1 MPVIRETSSKER
13 SISSSRKINNKL
25 DQLDKKMDNLYTDI
39 YLSRPDNRHNMEA
52 IIDKIDTSFDRLQD
66 SDISISGM
74 SELLRRIEQK
84 ADGNASFN
92 ELSKGISDIFGNE
105 ALLGSLFENE
115 ELHKYISAQN
125 YQYDM
130 ICKYLPKLE
139 DALDIKKD
147 NVLCSD
153 NFSKNF
159 INPKNSKTNKHD
171 AQVFSSN
178 TNKLETEYDLNNFF
192 EKVYLDVSKYGE
204 DFIYVVPYKT
214 AFEKFLQGKSLA
226 RNGALNM
233 NSYSLTE
240 SSNPILSSEK
250 FVIKENYVESADYKK
265 FVESTEYLGIQDK
278 DANSKFKGSDITLSF
293 NTSNVLLD
301 KVGERYIF
309 ESKKSVEKLTGMK
322 TLYEATSIS
331 SQISDEAKK
340 FDKIS
345 TTSSD
350 GLIIPGSLQDSKI
363 KIDNNI
369 NGAVVE
375 RLERENIVPVY
386 IGKKCLGYYYFNF
399 AEDPNACGYCGQTHS
414 TPGLSSGLSGNI
426 SPGLSENQQEMA
438 IRYIASKISS
448 NIDDKFINANK
459 DLKEEIYSILY
470 YNNKF
475 DLNRKNNITVTFI
488 PAEDII
494 HCYFN
499 LDEKTHRGLSDLR
512 KSVVPAM
519 LYILLYLTDII
530 GKITRSTDK
539 RIYYVK
545 QNVETNVART
555 MMNVISQIKKG
566 NMGMR
571 QIESMN
577 NILNVVGKYNDY
589 IIPLGQSGDAPIQF
603 EVMNGQEIN
612 TPSEIMEKMEDM
624 AISGTDVPLE
634 MVNNMYNQDFAIRYT
649 MSNTRF
655 LKMIYGRQRDTE
667 NFFSK
672 IYTKIYNYEF
682 DENNPKITIILPPPI
697 YMTMMNNSQLID
709 NVNQLVDKII
719 ENEMANEDEDVKAE
733 FKKLYTRSFLST
745 YIDFDTVE
753 RYIEAAKVNVEVAKD
768 PATEE
773 SSDSDNMDDYM

>member
-13 SISSSRKINNKL
+13 SISSSRKINSKL

-74 SELLRRIEQK
+74 SELLRRIEEK
-84 ADGNASFN
+84 GNSNASFN

-115 ELHKYISAQN
+115 EMHRYISAQN

-130 ICKYLPKLE
+130 ICRYLPKLE
-139 DALDIKKD
+139 DALGIKKD

-178 TNKLETEYDLNNFF
+178 TKKLETEYNLNKFF
-192 EKVYLDVSKYGE
+192 DEIYTNVSKYGE
-204 DFIYVVPYKT
+204 EFIYIVPYKT
-214 AFEKFLQGKSLA
+214 AFEKFLKGKSLA
-226 RNGALNM
+226 RNGAINM

-240 SSNPILSSEK
+240 STNPFISTDRCI
-250 FVIKENYVESADYKK
+250 IKENYIESADYKK
-265 FVESTEYLGIQDK
+265 FVESADYFGIDNK
-278 DANSKFKGSDITLSF
+278 DSNSKFKGSDITLSF

-301 KVGERYIF
+301 KVGECYVF
-309 ESKKSVEKLTGMK
+309 ATKKSVEKLAGMK
-322 TLYEATSIS
+322 SLYEAS
-331 SQISDEAKK
+331 SVSDQIDNAVKK

-350 GLIIPGSLQDSKI
+350 GLIIPGSLQDGNI

-369 NGAVVE
+369 NGAVIE

-399 AEDPNACGYCGQTHS
+399 AEDPSACGYCGQTHS
-414 TPGLSSGLSGNI
+414 TPGLSSGLSG
-426 SPGLSENQQEMA
+426 STTPGLSENQQEMA
-438 IRYIASKISS
+438 IRYIASKIST

-470 YNNKF
+470 YNDKF

-488 PAEDII
+488 PAEDVI

-499 LDEKTHRGLSDLR
+499 MDEKTHRGISDLR

-655 LKMIYGRQRDTE
+655 LKMVYGRQRDTE
-667 NFFSK
+667 GFLSK

-682 DENNPKITIILPPPI
+682 DENNPKIAIILPPPI

-719 ENEMANEDEDVKAE
+719 ENEMANEEDEVKSE
-733 FKKLYTRSFLST
+733 FKKIYTRSFLST

>member
-1 MPVIRETSSKER
+1 MPVIRETKKEK
-13 SISSSRKINNKL
+13 SISSSRKINSKL
-25 DQLDKKMDNLYTDI
+25 DQLDKKMDSLYTDI

-66 SDISISGM
+66 SDVSISGM
-74 SELLRRIEQK
+74 SELLRRIEERSNS
-84 ADGNASFN
+84 GTSFDKI
-92 ELSKGISDIFGNE
+92 SQGVSDIFGNE
-105 ALLGSLFENE
+105 ALISSLFQNE
-115 ELHKYISAQN
+115 DIHRYISAQN

-130 ICKYLPKLE
+130 ICRYLPKLR
-139 DALDIKKD
+139 DALEIIKD
-147 NVLCSD
+147 NTLCSD

-159 INPKNSKTNKHD
+159 LNPKNTKTNKRD
-171 AQVFSSN
+171 AEVFSSN
-178 TNKLETEYDLNNFF
+178 TKKLETEYELNKFF
-192 EKVYLDVSKYGE
+192 EETYMNTSKYGE
-204 DFIYVVPYKT
+204 EFIYIVPYKT
-214 AFEKFLQGKSLA
+214 AFEKFLKGKSYK
-226 RNGALNM
+226 NGAANL

-240 SSNPILSSEK
+240 SNLPCITQNEK
-250 FVIKENYVESADYKK
+250 SVIKENYAESDDYKSFIESA
-265 FVESTEYLGIQDK
+265 GISADELNK
-278 DANSKFKGSDITLSF
+278 NFKGNQVNINF

-301 KVGERYIF
+301 KVGERYVF
-309 ESKKSVEKLTGMK
+309 ESKQSLEKLSSLK
-322 TLYEATSIS
+322 SLYES
-331 SQISDEAKK
+331 SLSQDIENQAKK

-345 TTSSD
+345 NSSD
-350 GLIIPGSLQDSKI
+350 GLIVPDSLNDKV
-363 KIDNNI
+363 KIDDEM

-375 RLERENIVPVY
+375 RLERENIVPIY

-399 AEDPNACGYCGQTHS
+399 AEDPNACGYCGQTH
-414 TPGLSSGLSGNI
+414 TAPGMSSGLSGNY
-426 SPGLSENQQEMA
+426 SSSLTDAQQEMG
-438 IRYIASKISS
+438 IRYIANKISS
-448 NIDDKFINANK
+448 SIDSKFINANK

-470 YNNKF
+470 YNEKF

-499 LDEKTHRGLSDLR
+499 IDEKTHRGISDLQN
-512 KSVVPAM
+512 SVIPAM

-555 MMNVISQIKKG
+555 MMNVIAQIKKG

-612 TPSEIMEKMEDM
+612 TPTDIMDRMEDM
-624 AISGTDVPLE
+624 AVGATGVPLE
-634 MVNNMYNQDFAIRYT
+634 MVNNIYNQDFAIRYT
-649 MSNTRF
+649 MSNTKF
-655 LKMIYGRQRDTE
+655 LKKIYNRQRDTE
-667 NFFSK
+667 KFFSK

-682 DENNPKITIILPPPI
+682 QETNPYIVIILPPPI
-697 YMTMMNNSQLID
+697 YMSMMNNSQLID
-709 NVNQLVDKII
+709 NVNQLVDKVV
-719 ENEMANEDEDVKAE
+719 ENELSTETDEVKTE
-733 FKKLYTRSFLST
+733 FKKLYTRLYLST

-753 RYIEAAKVNVEVAKD
+753 RYINVAKVNVEVETA
-768 PATEE
+768 PAAEDGDS
-773 SSDSDNMDDYM
+773 SSDDMSEYM